1 MSDLNNF
8 NVFNTLEC
16 QEEEQEK
23 ITNKEEKKC
32 TDNIFDNIS
41 LDSTGVSWADMDD
54 DDDDYCPGPPQL
66 AKPLFV
72 SEETLVGFTKVLS
85 RKDKNKSSSSHLDG
99 YNINCRGCGYKFNFS
114 NGKAIEYKSRG
125 WEMPKLCRN
134 CGRKKRE
141 GVLYKTGP
149 RQKVDYNN

>member
-1 MSDLNNF
+1 MTDFNNF
-8 NVFNTLEC
+8 NVFNTMD
-16 QEEEQEK
+16 EEEK
-23 ITNKEEKKC
+23 ITKTEEKKQV
-32 TDNIFDNIS
+32 DNIFDNIS

-72 SEETLVGFTKVLS
+72 SDETLVGFTKVLS
-85 RKDKNKSSSSHLDG
+85 RKDKNKSSQHLDG
-99 YNINCRGCGYKFNFS
+99 YYIKCKGCGYKFNFS

-125 WEMPKLCRN
+125 WEMPKLCKN
-134 CGRKKRE
+134 CGKKKRE